1 MTVTARSEK
10 ILQLL
15 KTRNPVLKTLTGAV
29 QTLVQRYHD
38 CGLFAAL
45 LSIKYVGHPLWDVS
59 CMHVLVTV
67 QFNVFCYF
75 SLILN
80 GMELGLPRH
89 KVAMVTSY
97 ALYLVS
103 NYLGSAQCV
112 CRLSLELSSAE
123 QMMNLVRSYLC
134 TKSALCALNDT
145 ELNHIASL
153 VLQVGIPCMKIETFQ
168 YAGTAKYA

>member
-1 MTVTARSEK
+1 
-10 ILQLL
+10 
-15 KTRNPVLKTLTGAV
+15 
-29 QTLVQRYHD
+29 
-38 CGLFAAL
+38 
-45 LSIKYVGHPLWDVS
+45 
-59 CMHVLVTV
+59 MHVLVTV
-67 QFNVFCYF
+67 PFNVCCYV

-153 VLQVGIPCMKIETFQ
+153 VLQVGIPCMQIETFQ
-168 YAGTAKYA
+168 YAGTANTLKWLKKHNIGNELTEVTV